1 MKIRFSLLGLF
12 LFAAGCS
19 GPNYYLNE
27 GESPGWMRQTTSTI
41 GGAKIEMVGTA
52 PITTQVKNDYDLAV
66 REAKNQIAQLF
77 MSQIVSRTNDW
88 SLVLGKEQGG
98 QDRQVLQQNIEVRTN
113 VKVDDVKVIQKW
125 RDEETHTQ
133 YVLVRVNRGVWA
145 QKIHKRTQATF
156 AQLGKEFE
164 LAKQTMSANRPM
176 QGYKSLLKAYEYGR
190 VLEPDIVVLELLD
203 PRKGAKTKL
212 NTIHQTLRELGRTL
226 RDEVGFSIEIQC
238 SDSSVAQ
245 DTQTNLET
253 FINQYG
259 FTSASRPRMIR
270 IEAKIGQRFVKKEKV
285 ANRVESVHAAQGK
298 LRVLEADGSEV
309 QALSFVL
316 SPRGYTEQN
325 QNGREAKKAALRLG
339 GDTVV
344 SKFRSLFRKAFPRE
358 EP

>member
-1 MKIRFSLLGLF
+1 MKIKLCITCLF
-12 LFAAGCS
+12 LVAAGCS

-27 GESPGWMRQTTSTI
+27 GENPGWLRHTTATI

-77 MSQIVSRTNDW
+77 MSQVISRTNDW

-113 VKVDDVKVIQKW
+113 VRVDDVKVLQKW

-133 YVLVRVNRGVWA
+133 YVLVRVNRGAWA
-145 QKIHKRTQATF
+145 QKINKRTEATF
-156 AQLGKEFE
+156 SQLEKEFE
-164 LAKQTMSANRPM
+164 LAKQTMNANRPL

-190 VLEPDIVVLELLD
+190 ILEPDIVVLELLD

-212 NTIHQTLRELGRTL
+212 NAIHQTLRELGKTL
-226 RDEVGFSIEIQC
+226 RDEVGFSIQIRC
-238 SDSSVAQ
+238 PDSSVAQ
-245 DTQTNLET
+245 DTQANLES

-259 FTSASRPRMIR
+259 FTSATRPRMIR
-270 IEAKIGQRFVKKEKV
+270 IEAEIGQRFVKKEKV
-285 ANRVESVHAAQGK
+285 ANRVELVHAAQGK

-316 SPRGYTEQN
+316 SPRGYTEQS

-339 GDTVV
+339 GDTIV

-358 EP
+358 DP